1 MKTGG
6 GTSRPRASTGRSTRL
21 AARSNGQ
28 TKGARATVRAVR
40 RFVLG
45 TAGHVDHGKTSLVRA
60 LTGVDTDRLPEEKRR
75 GITIELGFAPWDLG
89 EGMSVSLIDVPGH
102 RRLVHTM
109 IAGAIGM
116 ELLLLVVAAD
126 EGVMPQTR
134 EHIAASEL
142 LGIRRAVVAVTKLDR
157 VGREVAELAGDEAR
171 ELLGDRWEAEVVCCS
186 SRTGEGIEDVRA
198 AVRRALLKL
207 PPPRPGA
214 RARLSVDRVFS
225 VKGAGTVVTGT
236 LIEGKIAVGAPLFLV
251 GETGSQPTSARGLH
265 VHDHAVTLAEAP
277 TRLAVNLA
285 GLPLEAV
292 HRGDVVTDDKSARP
306 SKAIDVR
313 LRVEEPIR
321 RGATAQVYVGTAR
334 STGRIDLLRD
344 AAGEAASE
352 AAKGTVVLARLRLS
366 TPMVVLGGDRFVL
379 RGSDVDGPAGAVLG
393 GGEVLDADTPRRRP
407 REKRAAVIA
416 ALAAGDAQA
425 AVRGLV
431 EESAPRPFPQAAL
444 ASRFSIPAADLRRA
458 ADALTGKGEL
468 TMIKGVGW
476 IASARLADL
485 AATAR
490 RLVADHHKKAPL
502 DRGLGLET
510 LRQKLS
516 DLAGADAAAEAIKI
530 AASKLPGQKGDP
542 IVIDGDVARLAGFT
556 AAPIDCD
563 LAGALAAAE
572 KAIREAALKGVSEFG
587 VKEAT
592 GATPKEV
599 KAILA
604 KLVRDGVAI
613 HAGELWFARP
623 SVEELRGKVLDH
635 LARAPRMTIAEFKD
649 LSGLGRKQAIVLLEH
664 FDREGTTRRE
674 GDDWVAGLR

>member
-1 MKTGG
+1 
-6 GTSRPRASTGRSTRL
+6 
-21 AARSNGQ
+21 
-28 TKGARATVRAVR
+28 VR

-60 LTGVDTDRLPEEKRR
+60 LTGIDTDRLPEEKRR

-89 EGMSVSLIDVPGH
+89 EGLSVSLIDVPGH

-116 ELLLLVVAAD
+116 ELVLLVVAAD

-134 EHIAASEL
+134 EHVAACEL
-142 LGIRRAVVAVTKLDR
+142 LGLRRAVVAVTKLDR

-171 ELLGDRWEAEVVCCS
+171 ELLGERWDAEVVCCS

-198 AVRRALLKL
+198 AVRRALARL

-236 LIEGKIAVGAPLFLV
+236 LVEGKIAVGAPLFLV
-251 GETGSQPTSARGLH
+251 GAAGAQPTAARGLH
-265 VHDHAVTLAEAP
+265 VHDHSVTLAEAP

-285 GLPLEAV
+285 GLALEAV
-292 HRGDVVTDDKSARP
+292 HRGDVVTDDKNAHASRM
-306 SKAIDVR
+306 IDVR
-313 LRVEEPIR
+313 LRVEEAVR
-321 RGATAQVYVGTAR
+321 RGMSAQVYVGTAR
-334 STGRIDLLRD
+334 SSGRIDLLREGVGEVPT
-344 AAGEAASE
+344 AAE
-352 AAKGTVVLARLRLS
+352 KGATVLARLRL
-366 TPMVVLGGDRFVL
+366 TAPMVVLGGDRFVL

-393 GGEVLDADTPRRRP
+393 GGEVLDADPSRRRP
-407 REKRAAVIA
+407 RDKRGAVVA
-416 ALAAGDAQA
+416 ALSAGDAPG
-425 AVRGLV
+425 AVRALV
-431 EESAPRPFPQAAL
+431 DEAAPRPFPLAAL
-444 ASRFSIPAADLRRA
+444 ASRFSIPAAELRRA
-458 ADALTGKGEL
+458 ADALSGKGEL

-476 IASARLADL
+476 IATARLAEL

-510 LRQKLS
+510 LRQKLAE
-516 DLAGADAAAEAIKI
+516 LAGPDAAAEAIKL
-530 AASKLPGQKGDP
+530 AALKAPGQKGD
-542 IVIDGDVARLAGFT
+542 VLVVEGDVARLAGFS
-556 AAPIDCD
+556 AAPVDRD
-563 LAGALAAAE
+563 VAGALAAAE
-572 KAIREAALKGVSEFG
+572 KAVRDAGLKGVSEFG

-592 GATPKEV
+592 LATPREV

-604 KLVRDGVAI
+604 KLVRDGAAI
-613 HAGELWFARP
+613 HAGELWFAKA
-623 SVEELRGKVLDH
+623 SVEELRVKVVAS
-635 LARAPRMTIAEFKD
+635 LAQTPVLTIAAFKD

-674 GDDWVAGLR
+674 GDDRVAGAR

>member
-1 MKTGG
+1 
-6 GTSRPRASTGRSTRL
+6 
-21 AARSNGQ
+21 
-28 TKGARATVRAVR
+28 VR

-89 EGMSVSLIDVPGH
+89 DGMSVSLIDVPGH

-116 ELLLLVVAAD
+116 ELVLLVVAAD

-134 EHIAASEL
+134 EHIAACEL

-157 VGREVAELAGDEAR
+157 VGRELAELAGDEAR
-171 ELLGDRWEAEVVCCS
+171 ALLGDRWEAEVVCCS
-186 SRTGEGIEDVRA
+186 ARTGEGIEDVRA
-198 AVRRALLKL
+198 AVRRALAKL

-236 LIEGKIAVGAPLFLV
+236 LVEGKIAVGAPLFLV
-251 GETGSQPTSARGLH
+251 GEAGVQPTSARGLH
-265 VHDHAVTLAEAP
+265 VHDHAVQLAEAP

-306 SKAIDVR
+306 TRAIDVR
-313 LRVEEPIR
+313 LRVEEAVR
-321 RGATAQVYVGTAR
+321 RGSSAQVYVGTAR
-334 STGRIDLLRD
+334 SSGRIDLLREPD
-344 AAGEAASE
+344 HEAATE
-352 AAKGTVVLARLRLS
+352 AAKGSVVLARLRLAH
-366 TPMVVLGGDRFVL
+366 PMVVLGGDRFVL

-393 GGEVLDADTPRRRP
+393 GGEVLDAEPPRRRP
-407 REKRAAVIA
+407 RDRRAQVVA
-416 ALAAGDAQA
+416 ALAQGEAPA
-425 AVRGLV
+425 AMRALV
-431 EESAPRPFPQAAL
+431 EEAAPRPFPQAAL
-444 ASRFSIPAADLRRA
+444 ASRFSIPAAELRRA
-458 ADALTGKGEL
+458 ADALVGKGEL
-468 TMIKGVGW
+468 TVIKGFGW
-476 IASARLADL
+476 IPTARLADL

-490 RLVADHHKKAPL
+490 KLVAEHHKKAPL
-502 DRGLGLET
+502 DRGLALET
-510 LRQKLS
+510 LRQKLA
-516 DLAGADAAAEAIKI
+516 DAAGPEAAAEAIKL
-530 AASKLPGQKGDP
+530 ASAKTPGQKGEP
-542 IVIDGDVARLAGFT
+542 VVIEGDVARLAGFA
-556 AAPIDCD
+556 AAPVASNV
-563 LAGALAAAE
+563 AGALAAAE
-572 KAIREAALKGVSEFG
+572 KAIREAGLKGMSEFG

-604 KLVRDGVAI
+604 KLVRDGAAV
-613 HAGELWFARP
+613 HTGELWFDKA
-623 SVEELRGKVLDH
+623 SVLDLRAKVLAH
-635 LARAPRMTIAEFKD
+635 LAKSPKLTIAEFKD
-649 LSGLGRKQAIVLLEH
+649 MSGLGRKQAIVLLEH

-674 GDDWVAGLR
+674 GDDRVAGAGAR